1 MTLTHIFHGSF
12 AMTPFSDRL
21 SALRK
26 SFPDFGIG
34 GFLVP
39 RSDEHLGE
47 YVPASAERLAWLSG
61 FTGSA
66 GLAIVLPE
74 RAALFTDGRYV
85 LQVRREADERLWE
98 FLHIVDQPP
107 SSWLKAH
114 APAGA
119 RIGYDPL
126 LISEDAVERIA
137 KGAPLVVL
145 VPLDHNPID
154 RIWQDRPAPP
164 VAPASVYPLELAG
177 RSAANK
183 RADIAA
189 ILKEAGEDAAVI
201 TDPPAINWLLN
212 IRGADVPFAP
222 IALGF
227 LIIQADASA
236 TLFMEPGKIDGDG
249 AGASRQC
256 GDRRTAGGAGRSAR
270 QAGRESVFGS
280 TIRPLRSGS
289 PNACARR
296 GPRSSPAPIPARSR
310 KPAKIRWNRKVPAR
324 PRRGM
329 RWRSAASCTG
339 CRSAR
344 RPGRRPRCRRPRLLV
359 AFRAEAPEFREES
372 FPAIS
377 GAGEHAAIMHYRV
390 SPESDRR
397 IAPNEIYLI
406 DSGAQYPDG
415 TTDVT
420 RTIWTGPDAAPDSIR
435 DHVTRVL
442 KGHIAIA
449 TLRFPEGVGGSHLDA
464 FARHALWSVGLD
476 FDHGTGHGV
485 GAYLSVHEGPM
496 SFSRNSRPI
505 AFKTGMLLSNEPG
518 YYLPGAY
525 GIRLENLLIV
535 QPSASQPGGVKPFLE
550 FETITLA
557 PFDRALIEPT
567 LLTAA
572 ERDWLDAYHARVLAE
587 VGPKLPAAVKVW
599 LTAACAPL

>member
-1 MTLTHIFHGSF
+1 MTLTHIFHGNF
-12 AMTPFSDRL
+12 AMMPSSERL
-21 SALRK
+21 SVLRGT
-26 SFPDFGIG
+26 FEGLGID

-47 YVPASAERLAWLSG
+47 YVPASAERLAWLTG

-66 GLAIVLPE
+66 GLAIVLAA
-74 RAALFTDGRYV
+74 RAAIFTDGRYV
-85 LQVRREADERLWE
+85 IQVRQQADAALWE
-98 FLHIVDQPP
+98 FRHITDEPP
-107 SSWLKAH
+107 AAWLKAA

-126 LISEDAVERIA
+126 LISEDTIDRIA
-137 KGAPLVVL
+137 KGAPSVVL
-145 VPLDHNPID
+145 VAVDHNPID
-154 RIWQDRPAPP
+154 AVWPDRPES
-164 VAPASVYPLELAG
+164 PAAAVSVYPLELAG
-177 RSAANK
+177 RSAADK
-183 RADIAA
+183 RGDIAA
-189 ILKEAGEDAAVI
+189 ILKEAGEDAAIV
-201 TDPPAINWLLN
+201 TDPPSLNWLLN

-227 LIIQADASA
+227 LIIRADASA
-236 TLFMEPGKIDGDG
+236 TVFMPPSKIDATVRAHLGNSVSVEPREALPAAL
-249 AGASRQC
+249 AGL
-256 GDRRTAGGAGRSAR
+256 AGKRVRVDS
-270 QAGRESVFGS
+270 Q
-280 TIRPLRSGS
+280 
-289 PNACARR
+289 
-296 GPRSSPAPIPARSR
+296 SSPAWFAQRLRAAGAEVVAGADPCALPKACKNSVEQQGARL
-310 KPAKIRWNRKVPAR
+310 AQAR
-324 PRRGM
+324 DAVALCRFLHWLSEHAPTGEETEL
-329 RWRSAASCTG
+329 SAA
-339 CRSAR
+339 AA
-344 RPGRRPRCRRPRLLV
+344 LL
-359 AFRAEAPEFREES
+359 AFRGALPEFREES

-406 DSGAQYPDG
+406 DSGAQFLDG

-420 RTIWTGPDAAPDSIR
+420 RTIWTGPDPAPASIR

-464 FARHALWSVGLD
+464 FARQALWSVGLD

-496 SFSRNSRPI
+496 SLSRTSRPI
-505 AFKTGMLLSNEPG
+505 PFKPGMLISNEPG

-535 QPSASQPGGVKPFLE
+535 QPAPPQPGGVKPFLE

-557 PFDRALIEPT
+557 PFDRALIEPA
-567 LLTAA
+567 LLTEA
-572 ERDWLDAYHARVLAE
+572 ERVWLNAYHARVLAE
-587 VGPKLPAAVKVW
+587 VGLKLPAEAQGW
-599 LTAACAPL
+599 FAAACAPL